1 MSTLER
7 ITDDL
12 VEDLSRL
19 TFGPPVT
26 HVYDPL
32 VYARRAW
39 DRYCTRYGRGRRE
52 VLLLGMNPGPFGMG
66 QVGVPFGE
74 VNLVRDWLGVEAPI
88 GRPEHE
94 HPRRP
99 IQGFACTRSE
109 VSGARLWGWARDTFG
124 TAEAF
129 FGRFFV
135 ANYCPLV
142 FMEDSG
148 RNRTPDKLPADEREA
163 LFAACDRALERTI
176 DHFQPQ
182 RVIGV
187 GAFAE
192 GRARAVVGED
202 GPEVGRILHPSPASP
217 KANRGWAAEATRE
230 LEALGVKL

>member
-12 VEDLSRL
+12 VQDLSRL
-19 TFGPPVT
+19 RFGPPVT

-74 VNLVRDWLGVEAPI
+74 VNLVRDWLGIEAPI
-88 GRPEHE
+88 GRPEPE
-94 HPRRP
+94 HPKRP

-129 FGRFFV
+129 FERFFV

-148 RNRTPDKLPADEREA
+148 RNRTPDKLPADERGP
-163 LFAACDRALERTI
+163 LFEACDRALERTI
-176 DHFQPQ
+176 DHFRPQ

-192 GRARAVVGED
+192 GRARAVVGDD
-202 GPEVGRILHPSPASP
+202 GPKVGRILHPSPASP

-230 LEALGVKL
+230 LKALGVKL